1 MDERSNISNCR
12 KCEAPIRWVKTAKG
26 KNMPLDEKP
35 SDSIGEFA
43 LVPDTDPQKVDWIS
57 ERARSNHPGPLF
69 STHFK
74 TCRYSKENMEATDGY

>member
-1 MDERSNISNCR
+1 MGERTNIATCR
-12 KCEAPIRWVKTAKG
+12 KCQAPIRWVKTAKG

-35 SDSIGEFA
+35 SEYGEFV

-69 STHFK
+69 MTHFK
-74 TCRYSKENMEATDGY
+74 TCSGSE